1 MKHEIILNLSDL
13 LLSRLILASTHL
25 CAWVGQTLAETAR
38 KNNKTYNKNILSKAT
53 PRKAYTGNNF
63 MIAACIWQWLVSPLS
78 LGARCVILLVRK
90 KQWDDSSVG
99 VTRTIYIYRD
109 SPPWF
114 KALLVIIGKWIVLA
128 FDTHI
133 TINLCVPTKSFC
145 LTGVWSFVTTTL
157 ARLWP
162 LLLKKNR

>member
-1 MKHEIILNLSDL
+1 MRHAIILNLSDL
-13 LLSRLILASTHL
+13 LLPRVILESTRLCL
-25 CAWVGQTLAETAR
+25 WVGKTLAETAR
-38 KNNKTYNKNILSKAT
+38 RNNKTYNKNMLSKAT

-63 MIAACIWQWLVSPLS
+63 VIAACIWQWLVSPLS

-133 TINLCVPTKSFC
+133 TINLCVLTKSFC
-145 LTGVWSFVTTTL
+145 LTGVWSLCNYDSCTSVTFT
-157 ARLWP
+157 A
-162 LLLKKNR
+162 KKSR